1 MRTWVLRTLVV
12 SLAALLVGIVLF
24 FVFYGHI
31 LSRAART
38 EQVLQEN
45 ERLKRYQFKVQLL
58 EANLAKA
65 RHIVG
70 RLTELAGIDYQ
81 FPEIPDDSLL
91 FASLDESADAVL
103 ARAAETDL
111 TWPSGLPMR
120 GFITQD
126 FEILDPDHYH
136 PGIDIA
142 CAIGSPVLATAAG
155 VVEGTKIDSVYGK
168 VVVLRHNDS
177 VTTVYGHND
186 EILVADGQEI
196 MVGSRIALS
205 GNTGISTAPHLHYEV
220 RIHEEPVNP
229 LEARKNHER

>member
-1 MRTWVLRTLVV
+1 MRTWVLRTLVGA
-12 SLAALLVGIVLF
+12 LAALLVGIVLF
-24 FVFYGHI
+24 FIFYGHI

-38 EQVLQEN
+38 ERVLQEN

-58 EANLAKA
+58 EGNLAEA

-81 FPEIPDDSLL
+81 FPEIPDDSIL
-91 FASLDESADAVL
+91 FASLDGPSEAVL
-103 ARAAETDL
+103 ARGVETDL

-126 FEILDPDHYH
+126 FEVTDPDRYH

-142 CAIGSPVLATAAG
+142 CAVGSPVLATAAG
-155 VVEGTKIDSVYGK
+155 VVEATKTDSVYGK
-168 VVVLRHNDS
+168 VVVLRHSDS

-186 EILVADGQEI
+186 EILVAEGQEV

-220 RIHEEPVNP
+220 RIHDEPVNP
-229 LEARKNHER
+229 LEARKDYER